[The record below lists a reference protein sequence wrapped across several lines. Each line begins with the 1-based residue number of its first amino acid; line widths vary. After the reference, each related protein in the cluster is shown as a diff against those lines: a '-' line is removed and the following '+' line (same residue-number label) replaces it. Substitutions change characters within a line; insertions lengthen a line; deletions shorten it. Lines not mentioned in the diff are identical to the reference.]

1 MPDEHL
7 STALFRETRGTGFFS
22 LLGQIP
28 YLLNAFIHQPYPP
41 TAWTKLS
48 SGSTIAK
55 TAYTSAFKVPTRCP
69 LKPAS

>member
-28 YLLNAFIHQPYPP
+28 YLLNAFIHQP
-41 TAWTKLS
+41 
-48 SGSTIAK
+48 
-55 TAYTSAFKVPTRCP
+55 
-69 LKPAS
+69 